1 MHLIS
6 NTSLL
11 LTVSIPMVAIRVY
24 IGFHTLL
31 LHLDF
36 FVISC
41 FVIHLRLFLGLFF
54 FFLINLINETLEFK
68 EAILSL
74 HRDCMHFMCL
84 YRSQYYDQYI
94 SKMLIWVTFKT
105 VYCSR
110 GSALLNKI
118 CQAWRSFDCRCAQHT
133 AAPTGLFVTVSAFY
147 KKRKCDFWVM
157 EKTLLAQLLSHC
169 VLSKRL
175 KPTDG
180 GILYITKLWKVT
192 PFFFLTLIVLFF
204 YFILF

>member
-1 MHLIS
+1 
-6 NTSLL
+6 
-11 LTVSIPMVAIRVY
+11 MVAIRVY

-41 FVIHLRLFLGLFF
+41 FVIHLRLFLGY
-54 FFLINLINETLEFK
+54 FFLINLINETLELK

-74 HRDCMHFMCL
+74 HHDCMHFMCL
-84 YRSQYYDQYI
+84 YRSQYYI

-157 EKTLLAQLLSHC
+157 EKNSIGT
-169 VLSKRL
+169 
-175 KPTDG
+175 
-180 GILYITKLWKVT
+180 VT
-192 PFFFLTLIVLFF
+192 EAYCTSPSYERRHLFFFLTLFVLFFLF
-204 YFILF
+204 YFILNN

>member
-1 MHLIS
+1 
-6 NTSLL
+6 
-11 LTVSIPMVAIRVY
+11 MVAIRVY

-41 FVIHLRLFLGLFF
+41 FVIHLRLFLGY
-54 FFLINLINETLEFK
+54 FFLINLINETLELK

-74 HRDCMHFMCL
+74 HHDCMHFMCL
-84 YRSQYYDQYI
+84 YRSQYYI

-133 AAPTGLFVTVSAFY
+133 AAPTGLFVTVSTFY

-157 EKTLLAQLLSHC
+157 EKNSIGTVTESLCSFWTLKTHRRRHTVHHQAM
-169 VLSKRL
+169 KGD
-175 KPTDG
+175 TF
-180 GILYITKLWKVT
+180 
-192 PFFFLTLIVLFF
+192 FFFLTLFVLFFLF
-204 YFILF
+204 YFILNN